1 MLAQRP
7 VRLVVVDADLTAET
21 IEQYE
26 QRIEEIEAERKR
38 RTTIE
43 RFERRIEEIEA
54 QIQPHLDEL
63 RALKAGLSRLQQG
76 AESDP
81 VGESGTSNL
90 RPHATK
96 ARPSTPK
103 TASARRRR

>member
-1 MLAQRP
+1 MD
-7 VRLVVVDADLTAET
+7 VDLTVET
-21 IEQYE
+21 IKQYE

-63 RALKAGLSRLQQG
+63 RALKAGLSRLHQEPKAIGREWRLQRSPSRD
-76 AESDP
+76 E
-81 VGESGTSNL
+81 GTAD
-90 RPHATK
+90 RA
-96 ARPSTPK
+96 K

>member
-1 MLAQRP
+1 M
-7 VRLVVVDADLTAET
+7 DADLTAET

-63 RALKAGLSRLQQG
+63 RALKAGLSRLHQG
-76 AESDP
+76 AEGEP
-81 VGESGTSNL
+81 VVESGASSG

-96 ARPSTPK
+96 ARPTAPK